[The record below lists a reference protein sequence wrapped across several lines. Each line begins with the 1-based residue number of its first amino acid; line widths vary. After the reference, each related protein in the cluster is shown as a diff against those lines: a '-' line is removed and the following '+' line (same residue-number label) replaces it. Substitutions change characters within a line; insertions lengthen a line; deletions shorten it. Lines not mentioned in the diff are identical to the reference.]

1 MEFIRNTEKKQ
12 YGKVKVMFALFRC
25 DSCKKEFEIVK
36 HNGKK
41 QCMCRECG
49 LKNKHKKLSITAT
62 KHGGKN
68 TRLYRIWSGIKDRCL
83 NVKSKDFI
91 KYGNRGITICNEWKN
106 DFSTFR
112 EWSVNNGYSELLS
125 IDRIDNNG
133 NYEPNNCRWAN
144 CKVQSLNKR
153 NTILTLEQ
161 IEDIKQSYIDKI
173 SYVDVCNKY
182 KNINK
187 KVISNH
193 YYKQGKY

>member
-12 YGKVKVMFALFRC
+12 YGKVKVMFALFKC

-36 HNGKK
+36 YNGKK

-49 LKNKHKKLSITAT
+49 LKNKHKNLSITAT

-83 NVKSKDFI
+83 NIKSKDFI
-91 KYGNRGITICNEWKN
+91 KYGGRGITICNEWKS
-106 DFSTFR
+106 DFATFR

-125 IDRIDNNG
+125 IDRINNNE
-133 NYEPNNCRWAN
+133 NYEPSNCRWVN

-193 YYKQGKY
+193 YYK